1 MSISARLQRVLRDG
15 NLTVADLARWF
26 DRPYPTVDGW
36 VKKGLMPRG
45 GPQDSKQVLIKLGR
59 LETLIKRKKLPVPVM
74 PSGRRREWLEQLSAN

>member
-1 MSISARLQRVLRDG
+1 MSISQRLQRVLRDG

-45 GPQDSKQVLIKLGR
+45 GPRDGEQVLVELGR
-59 LETLIKRKKLPVPVM
+59 LEALIKRKKLPVPVM
-74 PSGRRREWLEQLSAN
+74 PAGRRREWLEQLRAG

>member
-45 GPQDSKQVLIKLGR
+45 GPRDGEQVLAELDNLER
-59 LETLIKRKKLPVPVM
+59 LLRRKKLPVPAM
-74 PSGRRREWLEQLSAN
+74 PAGRRQKWLEQLKAG